1 MSGEGRDLVIKKQL
15 TALGV
20 TKTDQDYGLSL
31 ASRTLIDS
39 YNTEQSL
46 FANAGEMAGLEDL
59 QLLDPLTGFMII
71 TDGGRAK
78 NFWLGNQRDMVEIQ
92 NQPEEVVKLLL
103 QTKSDHFCIGK
114 NLLMKAVGPMT
125 KRRRN
130 ISYDPSGIPTFI
142 VQTQTEL
149 EELATEITEA
159 CAALPFGVTAY
170 FRGQSSEHL
179 LPDRRGLIEAGV
191 CEYSDVRDHSLIPP
205 LYRHYDSF
213 TNEPGDFREFVSH
226 LLEWNLHGNLAL
238 GDPGSYLTIDGKP
251 HTPKS
256 VSREALASR
265 TMNVKGSLQS
275 QRMFEA
281 VGTYTHWKI
290 SESGKAVDEYIKFE
304 QPGFD
309 LMQRN
314 LIMQHYGAPTPFLS
328 VTTNIQVAEWFA
340 FNKLEVASDGLVMA
354 DSVRQ
359 LVKDPV
365 IYVLFA
371 LEGLTPHVKTESLLA
386 NEQSL
391 RIQRQSCATIGGA
404 GNLYRNSASRF
415 IGLKLKFAENF
426 RPKGLPDARHLFPG
440 PDEDETLKKLLDSV
454 TYGSL
459 SKPIYPVYW
468 FPG

>member
-1 MSGEGRDLVIKKQL
+1 MARRKGSTGSGPGSWHEERVMEFVLTRKNLPRFEEQKPSYADIPDRIAPEFKSWAHYFQKFTAIFSGMALASNELRLFIEPTHPMSGEGRDLVIKKQL

-59 QLLDPLTGFMII
+59 QLLDPLTGFMVI

-205 LYRHYDSF
+205 LYRHYDAF

-275 QRMFEA
+275 QMKPVETDRQRHSDAAHHFWFDMC
-281 VGTYTHWKI
+281 
-290 SESGKAVDEYIKFE
+290 DD
-304 QPGFD
+304 GFD
-309 LMQRN
+309 AHACGCDAHAAR
-314 LIMQHYGAPTPFLS
+314 A
-328 VTTNIQVAEWFA
+328 V
-340 FNKLEVASDGLVMA
+340 
-354 DSVRQ
+354 
-359 LVKDPV
+359 V
-365 IYVLFA
+365 IAA
-371 LEGLTPHVKTESLLA
+371 LA
-386 NEQSL
+386 
-391 RIQRQSCATIGGA
+391 
-404 GNLYRNSASRF
+404 
-415 IGLKLKFAENF
+415 
-426 RPKGLPDARHLFPG
+426 
-440 PDEDETLKKLLDSV
+440 
-454 TYGSL
+454 
-459 SKPIYPVYW
+459 
-468 FPG
+468 